1 MHMQYRP
8 DSCLHSIFLW
18 KGRQSAAEQ
27 TQQID
32 IKGRCAL
39 CYRTKGSNLSVN
51 RSTRARNTKNQV
63 GMDALAHMQN
73 VG

>member
-1 MHMQYRP
+1 MQYRL

-32 IKGRCAL
+32 IKRRCAL
-39 CYRTKGSNLSVN
+39 CYSMKRSDLSVK
-51 RSTRARNTKNQV
+51 RFRRARNTKNQV
-63 GMDALAHMQN
+63 GVDAFAHMQN